1 MAIYLKR
8 SHDMNVQTIVKPLII
23 LSKNY
28 KLDDLLR
35 ENEILMVCADDFS
48 DDECDRV
55 LQEAEAEVL
64 TITEEKKLKKRIFYI
79 LVESMQNIT
88 RHKAADIVP
97 TDGSTPMLAIGKH
110 GENPYILTANP
121 IDTDKISQLKES
133 IDLINATGVGELR
146 QLYRDTLNEGE
157 FNESGGANLGLID
170 IARKAGGQLQYSFD
184 PIDENHAYFILKIN
198 IDAII

>member
-1 MAIYLKR
+1 MK
-8 SHDMNVQTIVKPLII
+8 VQTLVKPLII
-23 LSKNY
+23 LGKNY
-28 KLDDLLR
+28 KLDDLLK
-35 ENEILMVCADDFS
+35 ENEVLMVCADEFS

-64 TITEEKKLKKRIFYI
+64 LITEEKKLKKRIFYI

-88 RHKAADIVP
+88 RHKASGVAR
-97 TDGSTPMLAIGKH
+97 TDESLPMLAIGRH
-110 GENPYILTANP
+110 RENPYILTANP
-121 IDTDKISQLKES
+121 VHNSKIAMLQES

-146 QLYRDTLNEGE
+146 QLYRETLNEGE

-170 IARKAGGQLQYSFD
+170 IARKAGGQLQYGFD
-184 PIDENHAYFILKIN
+184 KIDDDHSYFILKIN

>member
-1 MAIYLKR
+1 
-8 SHDMNVQTIVKPLII
+8 MNVQTLVKPLII

-48 DDECDRV
+48 DEECDRV

-88 RHKAADIVP
+88 RHKAADHVP
-97 TDGSTPMLAIGKH
+97 TGGSTPMLVIGKH

-121 IDTDKISQLKES
+121 IDTNKISKLKES
-133 IDLINATGVGELR
+133 IDLINATGIGELR